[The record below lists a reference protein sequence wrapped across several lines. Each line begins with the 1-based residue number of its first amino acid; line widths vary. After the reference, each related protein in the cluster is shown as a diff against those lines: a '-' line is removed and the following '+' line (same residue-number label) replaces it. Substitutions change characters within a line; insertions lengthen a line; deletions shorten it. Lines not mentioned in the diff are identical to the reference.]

1 MASIFFVNPGYIM
14 LIGFIIRIHAIAL
27 LVIDMSRDNIA
38 RWIIE
43 KLLASFIIS
52 AIIIYGPIIGFN
64 IQKSGLGTTYT
75 VVTSVTLLISLI
87 ANVLIP
93 QDFGIKKRINEIL
106 KREQK

>member
-1 MASIFFVNPGYIM
+1 VKE
-14 LIGFIIRIHAIAL
+14 
-27 LVIDMSRDNIA
+27 MSRDKIA

-43 KLLASFIIS
+43 KLLASFVIS

-75 VVTSVTLLISLI
+75 VVTSVTLLISLV

-93 QDFGIKKRINEIL
+93 QDFGIKRRINGIFKQENNI
-106 KREQK
+106 EE

>member
-1 MASIFFVNPGYIM
+1 V
-14 LIGFIIRIHAIAL
+14 IGM
-27 LVIDMSRDNIA
+27 DRDKIA

-64 IQKSGLGTTYT
+64 IQKTGLGTTYT

-87 ANVLIP
+87 ANILIP
-93 QDFGIKKRINEIL
+93 PDLGVRKRLNGILNQENES
-106 KREQK
+106 E